1 MARSLLIRGMLCGLA
16 AGLVVFLFAR
26 WLGEPAV
33 NSAIGVEEALAHA
46 AAGPHE
52 HEPELVSRA
61 VQAGWGL
68 FTGTMVYSIALG
80 GLFALAFALCWGRVG
95 RLGARP
101 LAALLAG
108 AGFVAVYLVPYLKYP
123 ANPPSVGMPETIGY
137 RTALYFG
144 MIVLSIAAMAVAFN
158 LGRSLVGRLG
168 RWYAGLAGAAAYVVL
183 IAAASLLMPSIDE
196 VPQAF
201 PATLLWDFRLVALGM
216 QAILWTILGLGFG
229 ELAER
234 AVVSSRLTAAL
245 RRP

>member
-16 AGLVVFLFAR
+16 AGLIVFLFAR

-33 NSAIGVEEALAHA
+33 NGAIGIEEALAHA
-46 AAGPHE
+46 AGEPHE
-52 HEPELVSRA
+52 HELVSRA

-80 GLFALAFALCWGRVG
+80 GLFALTFSVCWGRVG

-123 ANPPSVGMPETIGY
+123 ANPPSVGSPETIGY

-144 MIVLSIAAMAVAFN
+144 MVALSIAAMVVAFN
-158 LGRSLVGRLG
+158 LGRSLVGRFG
-168 RWYAGLAGAAAYVVL
+168 CWHAALAGAAAYMVL

-196 VPQAF
+196 VPQVF

-234 AVVSSRLTAAL
+234 TVVS
-245 RRP
+245 RRFSPAVRR